1 MNSADDDTSV
11 NIFQNMDNIK
21 KIQLVSYYYNM
32 SLAAALRFTE
42 LKCYLVLVKY
52 KYIFL
57 GEICIY
63 PVFEEII
70 KRLIIFSPHADD

>member
-1 MNSADDDTSV
+1 MNSEGDDTFV

-32 SLAAALRFTE
+32 SLADTLKFIQLR
-42 LKCYLVLVKY
+42 CHLVPVKY

-57 GEICIY
+57 EEICIY
-63 PVFEEII
+63 PH
-70 KRLIIFSPHADD
+70 L

>member
-1 MNSADDDTSV
+1 MNSAGDHTSV

-32 SLAAALRFTE
+32 SLADTLRFIQ
-42 LKCYLVLVKY
+42 LKRHLVLVKY

-57 GEICIY
+57 GEMCIY
-63 PVFEEII
+63 P
-70 KRLIIFSPHADD
+70 RL